1 MQTRQTVTPEPKPP
15 KSEDRR
21 RSSRKPHVVE
31 ATITSPTGGPAVEVT
46 GVDLSKHGVGLSVG
60 KVVPAGTFHI
70 LTLGL
75 GAQRM
80 VGEIRVVSCRK
91 QGDCLYRVH
100 AEFC

>member
-1 MQTRQTVTPEPKPP
+1 MP
-15 KSEDRR
+15 KSQTLTPKSPMGQSEERR
-21 RSSRKPHVVE
+21 RSPRKPHVVE
-31 ATITSPTGGPAVEVT
+31 ASITSPTGGPAIEVT
-46 GVDLSKHGVGLSVG
+46 GVDLSKYGVGLSVG
-60 KVVPAGTFHI
+60 KAVPAGTFHL

-91 QGDCLYRVH
+91 QGDSLHRVH

>member
-1 MQTRQTVTPEPKPP
+1 MQTRQTVTPGSKLPQLE
-15 KSEDRR
+15 ERR
-21 RSSRKPHVVE
+21 RSSRMPHVVE
-31 ATITSPTGGPAVEVT
+31 ATITSPTGGPALEIT

-91 QGDCLYRVH
+91 QGDSLYRVH

>member
-1 MQTRQTVTPEPKPP
+1 MPKSPTVTQ
-15 KSEDRR
+15 KSTVPISDERR
-21 RSSRKPHVVE
+21 RSPRREHVVD
-31 ATITSPTGGPAVEVT
+31 ASITSPTGGPATEVT

-60 KVVPAGTFHI
+60 KAVAAGTFHI

-75 GAQRM
+75 GAQRI

-91 QGDCLYRVH
+91 QGDSLYRVH

>member
-1 MQTRQTVTPEPKPP
+1 MPKSTTVTH
-15 KSEDRR
+15 KSTAPHTDERR
-21 RSSRKPHVVE
+21 RSPRREHIVE
-31 ATITSPTGGPAVEVT
+31 ATITSPTGGPTTEVT

-60 KVVPAGTFHI
+60 KVIAPGTFHL

-91 QGDCLYRVH
+91 QGDSLYRVH

>member
-1 MQTRQTVTPEPKPP
+1 MPTSPKVTPKPP
-15 KSEDRR
+15 MAKPDERR
-21 RSSRKPHVVE
+21 RTPRREHVVE
-31 ATITSPTGGPAVEVT
+31 ASITSPTGGPAIEVT

-60 KVVPAGTFHI
+60 KVIPPGTFHI

-75 GAQRM
+75 GAQRI

-91 QGDCLYRVH
+91 QGDSLHRVH